1 MNFNATLIGQ
11 SITFIVFVW
20 FCMKYV
26 WPPIMHA
33 LDARK
38 KQIADGLAAG
48 ERGKHEQELAQK
60 RAAEVLVEAK
70 RQAQDIIAKAE
81 KRAAEIVEEAKN
93 DAKTEGE
100 RILTAARAEIGQ
112 EVNRAKEGLRA
123 QVVSIAIAGASKV
136 LEREVDANTHNDLL
150 TKLAAQI

>member
-1 MNFNATLIGQ
+1 MNINATLIGQ
-11 SITFIVFVW
+11 SITFFFFVW
-20 FCMKYV
+20 FCMKFV
-26 WPPIMHA
+26 WPPIMQA

-70 RQAQDIIAKAE
+70 RQAQEIIAKAE
-81 KRAAEIVEEAKN
+81 KRAAEIVDEAKT
-93 DAKTEGE
+93 DAKGEGE
-100 RILTAARAEIGQ
+100 RILVAARAEIGQ

>member
-11 SITFIVFVW
+11 SITFLVFVW

-26 WPPIMHA
+26 WPPIMQA
-33 LDARK
+33 LENRK

-60 RAAEVLVEAK
+60 RASEVLVEAK
-70 RQAQDIIAKAE
+70 RQAQEIIAKAE
-81 KRAAEIVEEAKN
+81 KRAAEIVEEAKT
-93 DAKTEGE
+93 DAKSEGE

-150 TKLAAQI
+150 NKLAAQI

>member
-11 SITFIVFVW
+11 SITFFVFVW

-33 LDARK
+33 LAARK
-38 KQIADGLAAG
+38 QQIADGLAAG

-60 RAAEVLVEAK
+60 RAAEVLHEAK
-70 RQAQDIIAKAE
+70 RQAQEIIAKAE
-81 KRAAEIVEEAKN
+81 KRAAEIVDEAKN

-123 QVVSIAIAGASKV
+123 QVVSIAIAGAGKV
-136 LEREVDANTHNDLL
+136 LEREIDANTHNDLL
-150 TKLAAQI
+150 NKLAAQI

>member
-1 MNFNATLIGQ
+1 MNINATLIGQ
-11 SITFIVFVW
+11 SITFFFFVW

-26 WPPIMHA
+26 WPPIMQA

-60 RAAEVLVEAK
+60 RATDVLAEAK
-70 RQAQDIIAKAE
+70 RQAQEIIAKAE
-81 KRAAEIVEEAKN
+81 KRAAEIVDEAKT
-93 DAKTEGE
+93 DAKGEGE

-150 TKLAAQI
+150 NKLAAQI

>member
-1 MNFNATLIGQ
+1 MNINLTLIAQ
-11 SITFIVFVW
+11 SIAFALFVW
-20 FCMKYV
+20 FCMKFV
-26 WPPIMHA
+26 WPPIMGA
-33 LDARK
+33 LETRR
-38 KQIADGLAAG
+38 KQIADGLAAA

-60 RAAEVLVEAK
+60 RASEVLHDAK
-70 RQAQDIIAKAE
+70 RQAQEIIAKAE
-81 KRAAEIVEEAKN
+81 KRAAEIVDEAKT

-123 QVVSIAIAGASKV
+123 QVVSIALAGASKV

-150 TKLAAQI
+150 NKLAAQI

>member
-20 FCMKYV
+20 FCMKFV
-26 WPPIMHA
+26 WPPIMQA

-70 RQAQDIIAKAE
+70 RQAQEIIAKAE
-81 KRAAEIVEEAKN
+81 KRAAEIVEEAKT
-93 DAKTEGE
+93 DAKAEGE

-123 QVVSIAIAGASKV
+123 QVVSIALAGASKV

-150 TKLAAQI
+150 NKLAAQI